1 MSDNNSNDNIILKV
15 EGLKKVFGDH
25 VVLENINTT
34 VKKGEVIAIIGP
46 SGCGKSTFL
55 RSLNLLEKPTEGHI
69 YFHGT
74 DITDKNVNINK
85 KKKKIGMVFQNPEN
99 QIIFNNVYDD
109 IAFALKNLELDNEE
123 IRIKTS
129 LEKLRMDKYLK
140 SPTYELSLGQKQR
153 VTIAGVLAVNPK
165 YIIFDEPTTML
176 DSEGKEDV
184 YEIVKA
190 LKKQGYTI
198 IYVTNVMDEILIA
211 DRVVVLE
218 KGEIIKEFNKEE
230 ILENIEF
237 LEEHEI
243 KIPSLAKMLYEFRK
257 NGIEIKLEEWTKE
270 ELTNKIIEVA
280 KKWN

>member
-1 MSDNNSNDNIILKV
+1 M
-15 EGLKKVFGDH
+15 
-25 VVLENINTT
+25 
-34 VKKGEVIAIIGP
+34 
-46 SGCGKSTFL
+46 
-55 RSLNLLEKPTEGHI
+55 
-69 YFHGT
+69 
-74 DITDKNVNINK
+74 
-85 KKKKIGMVFQNPEN
+85 
-99 QIIFNNVYDD
+99 
-109 IAFALKNLELDNEE
+109 DNEE

-184 YEIVKA
+184 YEIVKT

-243 KIPSLAKMLYEFRK
+243 KIPSLAKMLYEFKK

>member
-1 MSDNNSNDNIILKV
+1 MAHGKSTLSKLIAGLLKPKSGRITV
-15 EGLKKVFGDH
+15 D
-25 VVLENINTT
+25 NINT
-34 VKKGEVIAIIGP
+34 A
-46 SGCGKSTFL
+46 
-55 RSLNLLEKPTEGHI
+55 
-69 YFHGT
+69 
-74 DITDKNVNINK
+74 NK
-85 KKKKIGMVFQNPEN
+85 KEFYNLRKKIGMVFQNPEN
-99 QIIFNNVYDD
+99 QIIFNN
-109 IAFALKNLELDNEE
+109 EE

-129 LEKLRMDKYLK
+129 LEKLRMDNYLK

-184 YEIVKA
+184 YEIVKT

-243 KIPSLAKMLYEFRK
+243 KIPSLAKMLYEFKK

>member
-1 MSDNNSNDNIILKV
+1 
-15 EGLKKVFGDH
+15 
-25 VVLENINTT
+25 
-34 VKKGEVIAIIGP
+34 
-46 SGCGKSTFL
+46 
-55 RSLNLLEKPTEGHI
+55 
-69 YFHGT
+69 
-74 DITDKNVNINK
+74 
-85 KKKKIGMVFQNPEN
+85 MVFQNPEN

-184 YEIVKA
+184 YEIVKT

-218 KGEIIKEFNKEE
+218 KGEIIKEFYKKD
-230 ILENIEF
+230 ILDNIEF
-237 LEEHEI
+237 LEKHEI
-243 KIPSLAKMLYEFRK
+243 KIPSLAKMLYEFKK
-257 NGIEIKLEEWTKE
+257 NRIEIKLEEWTKE

-280 KKWN
+280 KK

>member
-1 MSDNNSNDNIILKV
+1 MAHGKSTLSKLIAGLLKPKSGKITV
-15 EGLKKVFGDH
+15 D
-25 VVLENINTT
+25 NINTAD
-34 VKKGEVIAIIGP
+34 KKE
-46 SGCGKSTFL
+46 FYNL
-55 RSLNLLEKPTEGHI
+55 R
-69 YFHGT
+69 
-74 DITDKNVNINK
+74 
-85 KKKKIGMVFQNPEN
+85 KKIGMVFQNPEN

-109 IAFALKNLELDNEE
+109 IEFALKNLELDNEE

-184 YEIVKA
+184 YEIVKT

-243 KIPSLAKMLYEFRK
+243 KIPSLAKMLYEFKK